1 MDSLVARLQDY
12 GRNNIDVL
20 HPERIGFVRD
30 RTFAARLCFNA
41 AERLV
46 TSLDQ
51 SVVLSELPI
60 QRCFCALGGM
70 LPKIGVNWY
79 RHTTEVNKA
88 GSACQTT
95 TPIITTQTRD
105 PQMGI
110 ITKKKQ

>member
-12 GRNNIDVL
+12 GRNNIDVP

-51 SVVLSELPI
+51 SVVLSEHPI
-60 QRCFCALGGM
+60 QRCFRSLGGM
-70 LPKIGVNWY
+70 LPQIGVNWD
-79 RHTTEVNKA
+79 RHMNDVVTASFGT
-88 GSACQTT
+88 QTT
-95 TPIITTQTRD
+95 NP
-105 PQMGI
+105 
-110 ITKKKQ
+110 KLNSVL

>member
-12 GRNNIDVL
+12 GRNNIDVP

-51 SVVLSELPI
+51 SVVLPEPPI
-60 QRCFCALGGM
+60 QRCFRDIGG
-70 LPKIGVNWY
+70 KIQQIGVTWY
-79 RHTTEVNKA
+79 RTMPDVLKA
-88 GSACQTT
+88 SKSEERREGHEW
-95 TPIITTQTRD
+95 
-105 PQMGI
+105 
-110 ITKKKQ
+110 